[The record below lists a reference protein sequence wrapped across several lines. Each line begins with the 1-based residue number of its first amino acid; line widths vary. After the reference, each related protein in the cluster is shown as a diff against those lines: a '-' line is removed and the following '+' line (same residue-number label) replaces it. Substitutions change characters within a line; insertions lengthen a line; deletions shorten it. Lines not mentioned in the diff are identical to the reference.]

1 MYGKEADMSGST
13 FQNSNIDMLL
23 MRILKEKDMYG
34 YELIQ
39 KIKQMSDSRIVLKT
53 GTIYPILHSLE
64 REGYIHSYERSTDAG
79 LTRKYYKITENGE
92 IFLQQKIKDW
102 KEYTAIIDF
111 VLEG

>member
-1 MYGKEADMSGST
+1 MYGKEAEMSGST

-53 GTIYPILHSLE
+53 GTIYPI
-64 REGYIHSYERSTDAG
+64 
-79 LTRKYYKITENGE
+79 
-92 IFLQQKIKDW
+92 
-102 KEYTAIIDF
+102 
-111 VLEG
+111 